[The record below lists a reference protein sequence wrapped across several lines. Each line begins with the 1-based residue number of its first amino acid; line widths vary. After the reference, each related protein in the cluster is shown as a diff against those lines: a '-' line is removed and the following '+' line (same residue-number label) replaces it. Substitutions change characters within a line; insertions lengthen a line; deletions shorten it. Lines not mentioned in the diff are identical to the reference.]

1 MASII
6 LDTLLADIKE
16 AMKAQQKD
24 RLLAL
29 RTIHSEIKNL
39 ELIEQKEL
47 NDANI
52 AQVISKA
59 IKQRNESIEQYKAA
73 NRLDLAATEQAQI
86 DIYGKYMPAQLSR
99 QEIEAI
105 VVKAMTDAN
114 AQGKQDMGKV
124 MKLVMP
130 QVKGKADGKL
140 VNEVVAAK
148 LG

>member
-1 MASII
+1 MASPI
-6 LDTLLADIKE
+6 LDMLLADIKE

-52 AQVISKA
+52 AGVIARA

-73 NRLDLAATEQAQI
+73 SRLDLVATEQAQI
-86 DIYGKYMPAQLSR
+86 DIYTKYLPEQLSKG
-99 QEIEAI
+99 EIEAI
-105 VVKAMTDAN
+105 VAQAISDAG
-114 AQGKQDMGKV
+114 AQGKQDIGKV

-148 LG
+148 LE